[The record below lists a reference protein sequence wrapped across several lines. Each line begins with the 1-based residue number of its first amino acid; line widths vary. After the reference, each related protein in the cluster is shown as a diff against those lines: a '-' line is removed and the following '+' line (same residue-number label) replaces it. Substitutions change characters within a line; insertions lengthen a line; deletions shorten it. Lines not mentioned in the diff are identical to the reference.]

1 MPANTTA
8 GPRSVIHDLGYRRYD
23 GPRLGRAQIIR
34 ALAWH
39 SFRAAFG
46 FGRGAKAKIV
56 PLVALVALC
65 LPAVVN
71 AFAMSKGNPRV
82 VDYDIYQPTLR
93 DLVMTVFVAVQ
104 APELV
109 SRDLRSR
116 VLPLYFA
123 RPIKTID
130 YPLAKYLAFTGACL
144 VMMEVPLLLLYGGSI
159 ANVHGGAA
167 VWGQTRAL
175 IPGLLVGL
183 MWSVV
188 LAAISL
194 FLASLTGR
202 RAFAT
207 GAVAIFFLLTFTL
220 AEILLQVEG
229 RDQGAQP
236 VAVKGSGPRRLGPA
250 AAVVYVPS
258 LAEKVSGLFSPF
270 TLFDGVRMWLGGT
283 DLADG
288 VSNPGGFGAV
298 YALVLVIITGAV
310 PVRPGRPLPEGAPVM
325 TVIQIKN
332 VSRWYGNVVAV
343 NDITMD
349 IGPGVTGLLG
359 PNGAGK
365 STILHMIAGFL
376 APSRG
381 TLTVHP
387 ALGEPVPTW
396 RNPDIYRS
404 LGLVPE
410 HDSVYAFLTGE
421 EFVRST
427 AKLHKLANPGAAT
440 RRRSR

>member
-1 MPANTTA
+1 MPADISAQVTG
-8 GPRSVIHDLGYRRYD
+8 GPVRPGGATSVIHDLGYRRYD

-46 FGRGAKAKIV
+46 LGRGAKAKIV

-82 VDYDIYQPTLR
+82 VDYDTYSPALR

-144 VMMEVPLLLLYGGSI
+144 VMMEVPLILLYGGSI
-159 ANVHGGAA
+159 ANVHGGSA

-183 MWSVV
+183 MWAVV

-202 RAFAT
+202 RAF
-207 GAVAIFFLLTFTL
+207 
-220 AEILLQVEG
+220 
-229 RDQGAQP
+229 R
-236 VAVKGSGPRRLGPA
+236 
-250 AAVVYVPS
+250 
-258 LAEKVSGLFSPF
+258 
-270 TLFDGVRMWLGGT
+270 
-283 DLADG
+283 
-288 VSNPGGFGAV
+288 
-298 YALVLVIITGAV
+298 
-310 PVRPGRPLPEGAPVM
+310 
-325 TVIQIKN
+325 
-332 VSRWYGNVVAV
+332 
-343 NDITMD
+343 
-349 IGPGVTGLLG
+349 
-359 PNGAGK
+359 
-365 STILHMIAGFL
+365 
-376 APSRG
+376 
-381 TLTVHP
+381 
-387 ALGEPVPTW
+387 
-396 RNPDIYRS
+396 
-404 LGLVPE
+404 
-410 HDSVYAFLTGE
+410 
-421 EFVRST
+421 
-427 AKLHKLANPGAAT
+427 
-440 RRRSR
+440 

>member
-1 MPANTTA
+1 MSADTSA
-8 GPRSVIHDLGYRRYD
+8 SRAARRPRRTSVIHDLGYRRYD

-71 AFAMSKGNPRV
+71 AFAMSKGNPRL
-82 VDYDIYQPTLR
+82 VDYDTYTPALR

-159 ANVHGGAA
+159 ANVHGGSA
-167 VWGQTRAL
+167 VWAQTRAL

-183 MWSVV
+183 MWAVV

-229 RDQGAQP
+229 PQNQ
-236 VAVKGSGPRRLGPA
+236 SGRRSPSSRAAGPA
-250 AAVVYVPS
+250 SVVVHRSVVSVPS

-283 DLADG
+283 DPADG
-288 VSNPGGFGAV
+288 VPNPGGFGAV
-298 YALVLVIITGAV
+298 YALVLVIITA
-310 PVRPGRPLPEGAPVM
+310 LCL
-325 TVIQIKN
+325 
-332 VSRWYGNVVAV
+332 S
-343 NDITMD
+343 
-349 IGPGVTGLLG
+349 GL
-359 PNGAGK
+359 A
-365 STILHMIAGFL
+365 A
-376 APSRG
+376 R
-381 TLTVHP
+381 
-387 ALGEPVPTW
+387 
-396 RNPDIYRS
+396 YRKARLS
-404 LGLVPE
+404 
-410 HDSVYAFLTGE
+410 
-421 EFVRST
+421 
-427 AKLHKLANPGAAT
+427 
-440 RRRSR
+440 

>member
-1 MPANTTA
+1 MPADTSAQLTG
-8 GPRSVIHDLGYRRYD
+8 GPARSGGGATSVIHDLGYRRYD

-71 AFAMSKGNPRV
+71 AFAMSRGNPRV
-82 VDYDIYQPTLR
+82 VDYDTYAPPLR

-144 VMMEVPLLLLYGGSI
+144 VMLEVPLLLLYAGSI
-159 ANVHGGAA
+159 ANVHGGSA

-183 MWSVV
+183 MWAVV

-207 GAVAIFFLLTFTL
+207 GAVAIAFLLTFTL

-229 RDQGAQP
+229 QQNQGPQ
-236 VAVKGSGPRRLGPA
+236 AVL
-250 AAVVYVPS
+250 YVPS
-258 LAEKVSGLFSPF
+258 LADKISGLFSPF

-283 DLADG
+283 DPADS
-288 VSNPGGFGAV
+288 VPNPGGLGAV
-298 YALVLVIITGAV
+298 YALVLVAITA
-310 PVRPGRPLPEGAPVM
+310 LCL
-325 TVIQIKN
+325 
-332 VSRWYGNVVAV
+332 YG
-343 NDITMD
+343 
-349 IGPGVTGLLG
+349 
-359 PNGAGK
+359 
-365 STILHMIAGFL
+365 L
-376 APSRG
+376 AAR
-381 TLTVHP
+381 
-387 ALGEPVPTW
+387 
-396 RNPDIYRS
+396 YRKARLS
-404 LGLVPE
+404 
-410 HDSVYAFLTGE
+410 
-421 EFVRST
+421 
-427 AKLHKLANPGAAT
+427 
-440 RRRSR
+440 

>member
-1 MPANTTA
+1 MSADTSAPSA
-8 GPRSVIHDLGYRRYD
+8 GPARAAGDGSVIHDLGYRRYD
-23 GPRLGRAQIIR
+23 GPRLGRAQIVR

-46 FGRGAKAKIV
+46 LGRGAKAKIV

-71 AFAMSKGNPRV
+71 AFAMSRGNAQLV
-82 VDYDIYQPTLR
+82 YYDIYTPALR
-93 DLVMTVFVAVQ
+93 DIVMTIFVAVQ
-104 APELV
+104 APELM

-144 VMMEVPLLLLYGGSI
+144 VMLEVPLLLLYGGSI

-167 VWGQTRAL
+167 VWAQTRAL

-183 MWSVV
+183 MWAVV

-229 RDQGAQP
+229 QQP
-236 VAVKGSGPRRLGPA
+236 VQQVQQVGGGGGSGQPIAVHVFVPA
-250 AAVVYVPS
+250 ATFAQ
-258 LAEKVSGLFSPF
+258 KVSGLFSPY
-270 TLFDGVRMWLGGT
+270 TLFDGITRWLGGT
-283 DLADG
+283 HPADNVPAPGSFG
-288 VSNPGGFGAV
+288 VV
-298 YALVLVIITGAV
+298 YALVLVAITGLSLA
-310 PVRPGRPLPEGAPVM
+310 
-325 TVIQIKN
+325 
-332 VSRWYGNVVAV
+332 
-343 NDITMD
+343 
-349 IGPGVTGLLG
+349 GL
-359 PNGAGK
+359 AQ
-365 STILHMIAGFL
+365 
-376 APSRG
+376 R
-381 TLTVHP
+381 
-387 ALGEPVPTW
+387 
-396 RNPDIYRS
+396 YRKARLS
-404 LGLVPE
+404 
-410 HDSVYAFLTGE
+410 
-421 EFVRST
+421 
-427 AKLHKLANPGAAT
+427 
-440 RRRSR
+440 